1 MKIESTIGAKA
12 GGYVDKW
19 IKWAGGGN
27 RGDRGNAKMAT
38 NPKGHL
44 RYHME
49 TYWFFKYIHT

>member
-27 RGDRGNAKMAT
+27 IEVTEGMRKWQLT
-38 NPKGHL
+38 L
-44 RYHME
+44 RA
-49 TYWFFKYIHT
+49 I